1 MRKPEKDGR
10 RFGYVLVKRVGNSF
24 EVDHGGRTVMVH
36 MPEEVK
42 TRDKNK
48 LSSPGSWFGWGWS
61 HLLTRDMEHSKK
73 GGVGLK
79 VGKHDGKLGIVFII
93 RREKKNFSPHELRE
107 HGARERGLVEWNNG
121 TGADL
126 SEAVAK
132 LALKFAGIS
141 DPTERLIEVLSEEW
155 KNNKMWDDLARRNK
169 LGDKLEILKEVLES

>member
-42 TRDKNK
+42 TRNK
-48 LSSPGSWFGWGWS
+48 KKSSSTGSWFDWGWS
-61 HLLTRDMEHSKK
+61 YLSTRSMEHSKK

-79 VGKHDGKLGIVFII
+79 VGRHDGKLGIVFIV
-93 RREKKNFSPHELRE
+93 RRDKKHFSAHELRE
-107 HGARERGLVEWNNG
+107 HGARERGLVEWNNE
-121 TGADL
+121 TRTDL
-126 SEAVAK
+126 SRAVAK

-141 DPTERLIEVLSEEW
+141 DPTDKLVETLSEEW
-155 KNNKMWDDLARRNK
+155 GRERIWDDLVRRNE
-169 LGDKLEILKEVLES
+169 LGDKLETLKEVFES